1 MKMKSIAVVFLLVG
15 LTSLRASS
23 QSIDSIKNVLISGEW
38 NFCASDPIRDFI
50 EVEKY
55 ENSDN
60 RYSLYKDPECEDLE
74 FFRCN
79 FSEDGNL
86 YSAYSSGYSRKDVSL
101 SGVNIA
107 DMKGDYWKG
116 RKWSIDSRDSVLKII
131 YPDES
136 VVMFKY
142 EISEEKLTLYH
153 VKIK

>member
-1 MKMKSIAVVFLLVG
+1 MNMKSIAVIFLLVG
-15 LTSLRASS
+15 LSSLRASS
-23 QSIDSIKNVLISGEW
+23 QSVDSIKNVLISGEW
-38 NFCASDPIRDFI
+38 SFCASDPIRDFI

-60 RYSLYKDPECEDLE
+60 RYSLYKDPECEDME
-74 FFRCN
+74 FFRYN

-86 YSAYSSGYSRKDVSL
+86 YSVYSSGYSRKDVSL

-107 DMKGDYWKG
+107 DMKGDYWKC
-116 RKWSIDSRDSVLKII
+116 RKWSINSRDSFLKII

-136 VVMFKY
+136 VVLFKY
-142 EISEEKLTLYH
+142 DISEEKLTLYH

>member
-1 MKMKSIAVVFLLVG
+1 MNMKSIAVIFLLVG
-15 LTSLRASS
+15 LSSLRASS
-23 QSIDSIKNVLISGEW
+23 QSVDSIKNVLISGEW
-38 NFCASDPIRDFI
+38 SFCASDPIRDFI

-60 RYSLYKDPECEDLE
+60 RCSLYKDPECEDLE
-74 FFRCN
+74 FFRYN

-86 YSAYSSGYSRKDVSL
+86 YSTYSSGYSRKDVSL